1 MFENINKKKV
11 IIIIIIVILSL
22 GGFLYYFFNNENNE
36 YIELSYE
43 FENTEKQENLNEQI
57 NEIEEIKNKIIVH
70 ILGEVNNQ
78 GVISLDEGS
87 RIIDAINIA
96 GGTTEQA
103 DLSKINLAYILE
115 DAQRIYIP
123 NINEKEINE
132 EYVISGSGDEKIILQ
147 GSGNNQNKKENKIIN
162 INTANIE
169 ELKTLSGIGESTAQ
183 KIINYRN
190 ENGKFKTIEDIKN
203 VSGIGDN
210 KFNKIKNN
218 ICVK

>member
-1 MFENINKKKV
+1 MLENINNKKV

-123 NINEKEINE
+123 NINEKEIKE
-132 EYVISGSGDEKIILQ
+132 EYVISGSGNEKIILQ

>member
-1 MFENINKKKV
+1 MFGFEDKKKIISIIIIV
-11 IIIIIIVILSL
+11 IIIIIITFSL
-22 GGFLYYFFNNENNE
+22 IFYLKNKEEDDY
-36 YIELSYE
+36 L
-43 FENTEKQENLNEQI
+43 
-57 NEIEEIKNKIIVH
+57 EIESFLDNEFTNEETIDIKEEKNKIVVH

-87 RIIDAINIA
+87 RIVDAINVA

-103 DLSKINLAYILE
+103 DISKINLAYILE

-123 NINEKEINE
+123 NINEKEIEE
-132 EYVISGSGDEKIILQ
+132 EYVLSSSGGDEIIVDGSGSSKSQ
-147 GSGNNQNKKENKIIN
+147 KENKIVN

-190 ENGKFKTIEDIKN
+190 ENGKFKTIDDIKN
-203 VSGIGDN
+203 VSGIGDS
-210 KFNKIKNN
+210 KFNKIKDN